1 MQETLRQIGHDT
13 PVDSHMDVL
22 VSFLLC
28 RPFFRPTYRRQQG
41 RQKTRWP
48 QPFMII
54 SGRAL
59 RQIMQSSESSIKST
73 ETSASS
79 ATASAF
85 AFGTT
90 ILSLPS
96 WHRFE
101 RPLARGICTAS
112 TSIFL
117 KHCSTASMESSFCLL
132 GSSAHRRV
140 EGVPVMAQLSCSR
153 SMCPSSHPLGYMK
166 PNLMAFNL
174 FAMLRSPLCPTIVRS
189 FRHLS
194 TSSSNLGLSSEYAF
208 TFTRT

>member
-41 RQKTRWP
+41 RQNTRWP
-48 QPFMII
+48 QTFMII

-85 AFGTT
+85 ASGT
-90 ILSLPS
+90 ILTLSS
-96 WHRFE
+96 WHRFM
-101 RPLARGICTAS
+101 RPFARGIAVAS

-117 KHCSTASMESSFCLL
+117 KICSTASTERSFCLL
-132 GSSAHRRV
+132 GSGAHRRV
-140 EGVPVMAQLSCSR
+140 EVVPIMAQVIRSR
-153 SMCPSSHPLGYMK
+153 SMCPSSHLLAYMK

-174 FAMLRSPLCPTIVRS
+174 FAMLRSPLWPTIVRS
-189 FRHLS
+189 LRHLS
-194 TSSSNLGLSSEYAF
+194 ISSLTSGPTSANVL
-208 TFTRT
+208 TFTCM